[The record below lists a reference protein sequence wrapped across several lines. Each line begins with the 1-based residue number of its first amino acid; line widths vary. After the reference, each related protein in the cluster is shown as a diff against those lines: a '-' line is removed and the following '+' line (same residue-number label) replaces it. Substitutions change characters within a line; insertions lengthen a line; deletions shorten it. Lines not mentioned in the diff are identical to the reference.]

1 MNDELI
7 NRLSQ
12 IVGDDRIKYEE
23 PMKNHTTFR
32 IGGPAQVYVTPE
44 SAEQIQEV
52 VSLCREVDEPLYVIG
67 NGSNIL
73 VNDDGIRGVVMALFT
88 QYADYKIEDNMISAQ
103 SGISLIRLS
112 ALAAEA
118 GLSGLEFASG
128 IPGSLGGGIYMNAG
142 AYGGQMADVV
152 SEVTVLD
159 SDGKV
164 RTLSGSD
171 LGFGYRKSAI
181 QDGSMIVLQAVLK
194 LEYGDR
200 ESIRL
205 RINELAES
213 RRQKQPLEYP
223 SAGSTFKRP
232 EGYFAGKLIAD
243 AGLKGCSVGGA
254 QVSEKHAGFV
264 INKGGATAK
273 DVIELTD
280 YIRDKIY
287 RENNVTLEL
296 EVKKFGW

>member
-88 QYADYKIEDNMISAQ
+88 QYADYKIEDNMITAQ

-164 RTLSGSD
+164 KTLSGSG
-171 LGFGYRKSAI
+171 LAFGYRQSAI
-181 QDGSMIVLQAVLK
+181 QDGDMIVLQAVLK

-200 ESIRL
+200 EAIRS

-232 EGYFAGKLIAD
+232 EGYYAGKLIAD

-296 EVKKFGW
+296 EVRKLGW